1 MRASQTSRGGRE
13 TPERR
18 SARALPEGIA
28 ALPQPSAASG
38 MKRGREII
46 TSMVDVFCRLSG
58 AHSSIAA
65 QLNAA
70 SRTASPLHV
79 AGREASAI
87 ASHCQ
92 ALLQPMA
99 SDVGVRESSLLNPSA
114 EGPLIVHEH
123 FLDGRLLTGT
133 MRVAPDPNA
142 FALASVLLPVRQD
155 PIVLDQER
163 RAFGTLLQGI
173 ADTLRQEVVPSRTP
187 GAFMSAAVVDRCV
200 PWGYVVVD
208 EEDYILF
215 ANQRAR
221 AAIVAGCGIE
231 SRGGRLRALRSVVDR
246 TLAATI
252 NEMAKAALEGTSPPS
267 RVIAVPS
274 ADGECRFALK
284 VTPCG
289 RGEGTG
295 MGTAYVFIIDL
306 KSRLRANHEELAC
319 LFSLSDKESRFAE
332 LFCSGLRLNE
342 IAAMM
347 GITANTAR
355 VHLHNL
361 FKKTGTSSQ
370 VELAWKLARV
380 L

>member
-1 MRASQTSRGGRE
+1 M
-13 TPERR
+13 ERR
-18 SARALPEGIA
+18 SAGTLPEGMA
-28 ALPQPSAASG
+28 ALPQPSAARG
-38 MKRGREII
+38 MKRGREIV

-58 AHSSIAA
+58 ARSSIAA

-70 SRTASPLHV
+70 SRTAAPLHV

-92 ALLQPMA
+92 ALLQPVA
-99 SDVGVRESSLLNPSA
+99 SDVGVRESSLLSTPSD
-114 EGPLIVHEH
+114 GPLVILER

-133 MRVAPDPNA
+133 MRIAPDPTA
-142 FALASVLLPVRQD
+142 FALASVLLPARQD
-155 PIVLDQER
+155 LIVLEQER
-163 RAFGTLLQGI
+163 RAFGALLQGI
-173 ADTLRQEVVPSRTP
+173 ADTLREQALPPRPP

-208 EEDYILF
+208 EEGFILF

-231 SRGGRLRALRSVVDR
+231 GRGGRLRALRSVVDR
-246 TLAATI
+246 TLAATVS
-252 NEMAKAALEGTSPPS
+252 EMAKAALAGATPPS
-267 RVIAVPS
+267 RVIAVPN

-284 VTPCG
+284 IAPCG